1 MIQRFDFV
9 KARGRLP
16 TSLVILCLMLA
27 AAALALH
34 FTPHTFLA
42 DQRQKV
48 QVSAMVP
55 MRFGTWRIDPSVTP
69 LVADPSQLE
78 LIDRLYSETLSRTYV
93 NDRGQRI
100 MLVIAYGRD
109 QSESLQ
115 LHTPEFCYPA
125 QGFKVTPSQNQLLS
139 IGFKDQPVVRL
150 QATGPGRVEPITYWV
165 TMGDHVVNAGPRARR
180 NVRFEYGFKG
190 LIPDGLLFRVS
201 SNGAD
206 VAGQYK
212 LQGAFL
218 NDLFASLPLTS
229 RDRLAG
235 IKVQ

>member
-34 FTPHTFLA
+34 LTPHTFLA

-48 QVSAMVP
+48 QLNTMVP
-55 MRFGTWRIDPSVTP
+55 VRFGTWRIDPSVTP

-125 QGFKVTPSQNQLLS
+125 QGFKVTPSKDQLVPL
-139 IGFKDQPVVRL
+139 GFKNQPVVRL
-150 QATGPGRVEPITYWV
+150 QATGHGRVEPISYWV
-165 TMGDHVVNAGPRARR
+165 TVGDYVVNAGPRGRR
-180 NVRFEYGFKG
+180 DVRFKYGFEG
-190 LIPDGLLFRVS
+190 LIPDGMLFRVS
-201 SNGAD
+201 SIGPD
-206 VAGQYK
+206 VAGEYK
-212 LQGAFL
+212 RQSAFL
-218 NDLFASLPLTS
+218 NDLFASLPAAS

-235 IKVQ
+235 TRVY